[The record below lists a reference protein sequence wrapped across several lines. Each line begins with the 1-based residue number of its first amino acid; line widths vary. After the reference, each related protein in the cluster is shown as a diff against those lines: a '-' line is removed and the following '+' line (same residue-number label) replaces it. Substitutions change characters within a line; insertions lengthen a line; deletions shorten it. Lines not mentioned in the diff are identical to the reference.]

1 MTIQF
6 TTKIVTPAPPN
17 SLQSR
22 TNSGFTLVELMI
34 VIAVIGILA
43 SIGLPHYHQ
52 YTKRAKFSE
61 VVIEVGRLQSS
72 VEVCY
77 QTTNDITQCDGG
89 TTYVPI
95 PATTGSIA
103 VASVTGGTISA
114 QSTENLNHATI
125 QLVPTISGGTLSWT
139 MLGTCKT
146 YKYC

>member
-6 TTKIVTPAPPN
+6 TTKVVTPASPHG
-17 SLQSR
+17 LHSR
-22 TNSGFTLVELMI
+22 VNSGFTLIELTI

-43 SIGLPHYHQ
+43 AIGVPHYHQ

-61 VVIEVGRLQSS
+61 VVVEVGRLQSA

-77 QTTNDITQCDGG
+77 QTTNNITQCDGG

-95 PATTGSIA
+95 PATTESIA
-103 VASVTGGTISA
+103 AASVTGGTISA

-139 MLGTCKT
+139 TLGTCKA